1 MGKLSNILKR
11 AAGMET
17 KKRTFRPI
25 SKTIKLLLIIPCCFL
40 LLIAIMSSE
49 ISMVGSEISDFF
61 SGGSSLGGTT
71 YTYHGYTPPSGA
83 PEPDIEEIAVNG
95 GSIDIPDDVKERAML
110 ENYSIEDFVKG
121 TYTPFGVEGDGDER
135 FKDITIKTER
145 KMVVGK
151 HPSSSDIS
159 SYRTSKR
166 SEMWA
171 EKEAAYAAAVS
182 AAATP
187 EPTATQT
194 VSGTPSPTGTGTP
207 TSSPTPPPA
216 PTPQQ
221 TSASVS
227 SIGRMPPMV
236 EQEKEEERKGETFA
250 RPADPNFGITD
261 ESGGVGRTPTRPANT
276 PGAGNPSVS
285 PSAATSTTPSVTGTV
300 TVSPGT
306 SGNPTGTVTPS
317 PTASPIPTPTWTED
331 DEKALDNAVSTW
343 ISENTY
349 EDTVTEYV
357 ETVISGEQL
366 RKYMNSFHSPW
377 QLNYCMAA
385 YLETYELN
393 PDSADNVSIG
403 SKAIEMSFEYGNMIS
418 YGLVVNYWS
427 GEWEDIEISLE
438 NRESVLGN
446 CRLDTD
452 ANHRDDPIEIDE
464 NTYLLEEEGFVP
476 IVLFRNISGWAVNT
490 YYGDRLETLNS
501 YGYYEQ
507 AVLRTDMSRSM
518 DGFFG
523 YTDMD
528 EPEIMIFAN
537 GLEAMPEPEKYET
550 GLQQILALF
559 EPGSYIGQHIDLS
572 AFTHLAAGSQGE
584 QSVFMALEIVN
595 RGATYSQGN
604 RYGSNSYDCSSLVN
618 RVYKDLGINL
628 SWGGD
633 TSTNGLAHYF
643 VDHRLVVC
651 NGYDESQMQPGDV
664 ILWSKPSRTDHYLC
678 VYHAGIYAG
687 DGMIVDASSS
697 RGHVVYR
704 EMWGQEQVVLVGRP
718 SAGMG
723 EAAGLDALG
732 YVDE

>member
-1 MGKLSNILKR
+1 MGKLSNALKR

-17 KKRTFRPI
+17 DKRTFRPI
-25 SKTIKLLLIIPCCFL
+25 RKTIKLILIIPCCFL
-40 LLIAIMSSE
+40 LLIAIMSSN
-49 ISMVGSEISDFF
+49 ISMVGSEITDFF
-61 SGGSSLGGTT
+61 SGDSSSSLGGAS

-95 GSIDIPDDVKERAML
+95 GSIDIPNDVKEKAML
-110 ENYSIEDFVKG
+110 ENYSIEDFVNG
-121 TYTPFGVEGDGDER
+121 TYSPFGVEGDGDER

-159 SYRTSKR
+159 SYRAGKR

-171 EKEAAYAAAVS
+171 AKEAAYAAAVS

-187 EPTATQT
+187 EPTVTPT
-194 VSGTPSPTGTGTP
+194 VSGTPAPTGTGAP
-207 TSSPTPPPA
+207 TSAPTPPPV

-221 TSASVS
+221 TRASVPS
-227 SIGRMPPMV
+227 VGRIPTSN
-236 EQEKEEERKGETFA
+236 EQKEKEDRKEDTFA
-250 RPADPNFGITD
+250 RPAEPDFGIVD
-261 ESGGVGRTPTRPANT
+261 ESGRVRVSPRITAVPNT
-276 PGAGNPSVS
+276 GTPSVS
-285 PSAATSTTPSVTGTV
+285 PSVTTSATPSVTGTA
-300 TVSPGT
+300 TVSPIA
-306 SGNPTGTVTPS
+306 TGTPT
-317 PTASPIPTPTWTED
+317 PTASPIPTPTWTEE
-331 DEKALDNAVSTW
+331 DEKALDEAVSAW
-343 ISENTY
+343 ITENTY
-349 EDTVTEYV
+349 EDTVREYI

-385 YLETYELN
+385 YLEIYELN
-393 PDSADNVSIG
+393 PNNAENVSIG
-403 SKAIEMSFEYGNMIS
+403 RTAAEMAFEYGNMLS
-418 YGLVVNYWS
+418 YGLVINYWN
-427 GEWEDIEISLE
+427 GEWDDAEIKLED
-438 NRESVLGN
+438 RESALGK
-446 CRLDTD
+446 CRVDTD
-452 ANHRDDPIEIDE
+452 ADHRDKPIELDE

-490 YYGDRLETLNS
+490 YYGDRLDTLNS
-501 YGYYEQ
+501 YGYYDQ
-507 AVLRTDMSRSM
+507 TVLRTDMSRSM

-523 YTDMD
+523 YTDMG

-537 GLEAMPEPEKYET
+537 GLETMPEPEKYEA
-550 GLQQILALF
+550 GLQQILGLF
-559 EPGSYIGQHIDLS
+559 VPGAYIAQHIDLS

-604 RYGSNSYDCSSLVN
+604 RYGANSYDCSSLVN

-643 VDHRLVVC
+643 VDHSLVVC
-651 NGYDESQMQPGDV
+651 NGYDESQLQPGDV

-704 EMWGQEQVVLVGRP
+704 EMWGQNEVVLVGRP

-723 EAAGLDALG
+723 DAAGLNAQT
-732 YVDE
+732 YVTE